1 MIAAMDSAQP
11 ASDAP
16 FKLVGVTP
24 ATAAKARERLLFS
37 LEQVLPVRFQAREPG
52 DVAGLDGLLVL
63 APPGPPEQAAPC
75 ARLVAVPRRP
85 GASEGESCTVQL
97 TGESQVPR
105 PLRRLQL
112 REDDDAVDMPS
123 EPVDGD
129 VILATVEGR
138 PVWWRRQASA
148 ATVHMSAFSPDELE
162 DVEGLRDHLKSGR
175 CMGLVALLQFLREVC
190 GELDWGE
197 QPLRASFVIDDP
209 NLHWPSYGHLGYSE
223 MIAQASRHGYHVAL
237 AMVPLDGWLANRRAA
252 ALVKE
257 NPAAVSLVV
266 HGNDHVARELG
277 RLLDDATA
285 ETALAHALRRVA
297 AFERRSGVKVERVMV
312 PPHEVCSTFALNA
325 MFRLGFDGACI
336 GRRNPWNDQLPLPSL
351 RRWTL
356 LKWHPADPVE
366 GLPIIPRYP
375 IILSREELALRAF
388 LRQPLILFGHHWD
401 FSQGLDL
408 LAEAADYINGLG
420 DVQWSSVGGIA
431 RMNFLTRQKEDML
444 AVQMHCRHAT
454 IEIPP
459 DVTVLEVRVP
469 SIFDEPARRLD
480 YGAGRITMARERSEW
495 TSGALQVAPG
505 ARLEAQAGIRCASGP
520 GSSGRS
526 PRHPMA
532 VDEAGAGRGTRS
544 HSPVDSLSRC

>member
-1 MIAAMDSAQP
+1 MIGAIDSAQP
-11 ASDAP
+11 ASDTP

-24 ATAAKARERLLFS
+24 AAAAKARERLLVS
-37 LEQVLPVRFQAREPG
+37 LEQVLPVRFQARSPG

-63 APPGPPEQAAPC
+63 APPDPQEPATPC
-75 ARLVAVPRRP
+75 ARLIAVPQQP
-85 GASEGESCTVQL
+85 GASPRKGCTVQF
-97 TGESQVPR
+97 TGEPQVPR
-105 PLRRLQL
+105 PLRHLRL
-112 REDDDAVDMPS
+112 REEDDALDTPF

-129 VILATVEGR
+129 MILATAEGR
-138 PVWWRRQASA
+138 PVWWRRQAGA
-148 ATVHMSAFSPDELE
+148 GTVHTSVFSPEELE
-162 DVEGLRDHLKSGR
+162 DAEGLRDHLRIGR

-190 GELDWGE
+190 AELDWGE

-209 NLHWPSYGHLGYSE
+209 NLHWPSYGHIGYPQ
-223 MIAQASRHGYHVAL
+223 MVAQASRHGYHVAL
-237 AMVPLDGWLANRRAA
+237 AMVPLDGWLANRQAV

-257 NPAAVSLVV
+257 NPAAVSLVM
-266 HGNDHVARELG
+266 HGNEHVAQELG
-277 RLLDDATA
+277 RLLDDSTA

-297 AFERRSGVKVERVMV
+297 AFERRSGLTVERVMV

-356 LKWHPADPVE
+356 LKWHPADFVE
-366 GLPIIPRYP
+366 GLPIIPRYS
-375 IILSREELALRAF
+375 ITLSWEELALRAF

-401 FSQGLDL
+401 FSEGLDL
-408 LAEAADYINGLG
+408 LAEAADYVNGLG
-420 DVQWSSVGGIA
+420 DVQWGSVGEIA
-431 RMNFLTRQKEDML
+431 RTSFLARQKEHAL
-444 AVQMHCRHAT
+444 TVQMHCRHAT

-505 ARLEAQAGIRCASGP
+505 ARVELKLVSDAPLNPARVDARRPTPWPLMRRALVEGRDRIRP
-520 GSSGRS
+520 LT
-526 PRHPMA
+526 H
-532 VDEAGAGRGTRS
+532 
-544 HSPVDSLSRC
+544 